1 MVNVKTVF
9 GLKRIEIM
17 SLKKK
22 KQYCVSQIFSQI
34 RREINL
40 LLRRNT
46 LFWIKLITDVFQN
59 QRKNF
64 HSCNS
69 ATLPNSELILANI
82 EEINK
87 TVSLLSRYSVF

>member
-40 LLRRNT
+40 LL
-46 LFWIKLITDVFQN
+46 
-59 QRKNF
+59 
-64 HSCNS
+64 
-69 ATLPNSELILANI
+69 
-82 EEINK
+82 
-87 TVSLLSRYSVF
+87 